1 MFFLEIETTENPT
14 GASAYCLLFYDRVVE
29 YVFLTID
36 VKKFVQ
42 KWTWNLIYKIHRW
55 LMYKHFVTNNWILI
69 NNNINT

>member
-42 KWTWNLIYKIHRW
+42 KMNMK
-55 LMYKHFVTNNWILI
+55 F
-69 NNNINT
+69 NI